1 MTIYLDNSATT
12 PMCKPAV
19 DEMYKMMTE
28 YFGNPSSRHEAGI
41 QAHCALKNARSK
53 VAKAVGCAPDELF
66 FAPSGTCAN
75 NTAIFG
81 AARMMRRHGNRI
93 ITTSLEHPSVNEPLK
108 YLESSGFEVVRLP
121 ADGSGKISLPALRNA
136 VNANTVLITMMLVN
150 NEIGVIN
157 PIAEAAQLV
166 HQSGSRALIHCD
178 AVQGFGKLS
187 VKPAKLGVDLLTV
200 SAHKIHGS
208 KGAGALYVR
217 KGLHLP
223 AYIMGGGQENGLFS
237 GTEATP
243 AIAGFGAAAAALPD
257 LTTQMSQMQAIRAHL
272 LNRLSASKHIT
283 INSPADAL
291 PYIINL
297 SVPGIPS
304 EVMINYLSDQ
314 GIYVSAGSA
323 CKKGHRSDVLRAIG
337 MDTKRIDSAIRISFS
352 RFTTLEEIDAF
363 ADCLL
368 AGIPRFLR

>member
-19 DEMYKMMTE
+19 DEMYKMMTNR
-28 YFGNPSSRHEAGI
+28 FGNPSSRHEAGLS
-41 QAHCALKNARSK
+41 AHTAMKNARNK
-53 VAKAVGCAPDELF
+53 VAKAVGCLPEELYF
-66 FAPSGTCAN
+66 SPSGTCAN

-81 AARMMRRHGNRI
+81 AVRLMRRHGNRI

-108 YLESSGFEVVRLP
+108 YLESSGFEIIRLP
-121 ADGSGKISLPALRNA
+121 ADASGKISLSALRSA
-136 VNANTVLITMMLVN
+136 LSANTILVTMMLVN

-157 PIAEAAQLV
+157 PIADASQLI

-200 SAHKIHGS
+200 SAHKIHGP

-257 LTTQMSQMQAIRAHL
+257 LTTQMNQMQAIRAHL
-272 LNRLSASKHIT
+272 LSRLSVSKHIV

-291 PYIINL
+291 PYIVNL

-323 CKKGHRSDVLRAIG
+323 CKRGHRSDVLSAIG
-337 MDTKRIDSAIRISFS
+337 MDAKRIDSAVRISFS
-352 RFTTLEEIDAF
+352 RFTTIEEVDGF

-368 AGIPRFLR
+368 EGMPRFLR